1 MDVALKVINWNIKTI
16 EPIQLLVV
24 LVIEAII
31 ISEIVGKYSDNVRN
45 H

>member
-1 MDVALKVINWNIKTI
+1 MDIALKVINWNIKTI
-16 EPIQLLVV
+16 ETIQLLVV

-31 ISEIVGKYSDNVRN
+31 ISEIVGKYSDIVRN